1 MSHLR
6 ELSSGKTSLARD
18 TTGGRE
24 GGVNCLEGTP
34 ALSKSEMVDA
44 VFWRLSVLRA
54 LGAVGRAGGWRWR
67 DGSPTTARR
76 ATLRKLEDGMYLEA
90 SSSLVGRPRI
100 RFCVSTGKSPNGIL
114 GSENINAAIALAI
127 WLVYWSYHCSPKIF
141 SSTLLP
147 YISVFE
153 H

>member
-1 MSHLR
+1 MLVCQSISHLR

-34 ALSKSEMVDA
+34 ALSKSETVDA

-54 LGAVGRAGGWRWR
+54 LGAVGRAGGWRCR
-67 DGSPTTARR
+67 EGSPTTARR

-90 SSSLVGRPRI
+90 SSSSLVGRPKI

-114 GSENINAAIALAI
+114 GSENINAAIAF
-127 WLVYWSYHCSPKIF
+127 CC
-141 SSTLLP
+141 
-147 YISVFE
+147 ISQYSDINL